1 MVCKLSSNQTS
12 SWWEIFAVAAVAY
25 GLRVFL
31 IAAVILYLM
40 HPDIVLEV
48 LLIAFGLTLMS
59 TMIRATNMMRSLK
72 RQQHLAGDIFVTLTE
87 RGMMTEIPARGS
99 KTYIPWHSV
108 EKVSVAGGMMHV
120 ALKSGMPLLLPVAG
134 VKPVRLVE
142 MQKFCREHA
151 GKDVPAGMQIAPP
164 EEYCSESPRTRMS
177 TPVSRQ
183 EDADV
188 LMLRL
193 YPKAPWVCLLL
204 APVML
209 AAGLTLVWCYLVLDE
224 WWMIAV
230 AVFSF
235 CYVFRCLYAFWHP
248 GYRLKK
254 WIQREETVEVHLQ
267 RGHVLVN
274 NPGKLWTLVSQSQV
288 EGALETDHSHIYLLR
303 SGGLFSIGKELPPPA
318 TLPVPVKVSKRGRV
332 LALAGSLLM
341 VPLLLVA
348 VAAWVMQESGQEDEA
363 DAELVLYVQE
373 LTPVVGFPGEMI
385 HVQEFEEEEGGLCW
399 LMMEWENGTCVFLA
413 LPDETEPQGD

>member
-1 MVCKLSSNQTS
+1 MVCKLSSNQAS
-12 SWWEIFAVAAVAY
+12 SWWKIFAVVAVAY

-59 TMIRATNMMRSLK
+59 TMIRATNMVRTLK

-87 RGMMTEIPARGS
+87 RGMMTEIPARES

-108 EKVSVAGGMMHV
+108 EKVSVVGGMMHV

-151 GKDVPAGMQIAPP
+151 GKDVPVGMQIAPP

-188 LMLRL
+188 LMRRL

-235 CYVFRCLYAFWHP
+235 YYVFRCLYAFWHP

-254 WIQREETVEVHLQ
+254 WIQREEIVEVHLQ

-288 EGALETDHSHIYLLR
+288 EGALETAHSHIYLLR
-303 SGGLFSIGKELPPPA
+303 SGGLLSIGKELPPPA

-332 LALAGSLLM
+332 LALVGSLLM
-341 VPLLLVA
+341 VPLMLFA

-385 HVQEFEEEEGGLCW
+385 HVQEFEEEEGGPCW